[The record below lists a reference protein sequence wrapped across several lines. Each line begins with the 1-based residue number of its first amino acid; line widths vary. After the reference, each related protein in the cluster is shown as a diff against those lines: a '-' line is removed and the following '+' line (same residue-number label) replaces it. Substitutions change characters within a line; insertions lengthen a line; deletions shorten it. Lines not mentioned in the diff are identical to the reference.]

1 MYLVLNRVLIINNT
15 SAISML
21 APAQYNNYIC
31 CCKATMLK
39 IKVLYNK
46 EEVLNVIIINNN
58 CTQLLIIIKTNV
70 N

>member
-1 MYLVLNRVLIINNT
+1 
-15 SAISML
+15 ML

-39 IKVLYNK
+39 IKVQYNK